1 MSYFLKSG
9 GTHGSSPTSGIT
21 NNRRKSLVT
30 DHNRMRNQLCS
41 LTLTYAPYAEA
52 PTHRRGLGP
61 RQRCFTCNYCQDSNK
76 KLSVPLNKLV
86 THPTAL
92 SGGPYQASRNK
103 IAEIGTHFFH
113 THAEA
118 LPILAVVPRTLPLLR
133 ASSSLSSTMAQQEH
147 PLLRWRH
154 LIDPPIHLIDPLIYL
169 IDPHLYVIEA
179 HFYLIEPL
187 IGSIELHR

>member
-1 MSYFLKSG
+1 MSCHIF
-9 GTHGSSPTSGIT
+9 
-21 NNRRKSLVT
+21 
-30 DHNRMRNQLCS
+30 RNLN
-41 LTLTYAPYAEA
+41 TEA
-52 PTHRRGLGP
+52 PVHHRGLGP
-61 RQRCFTCNYCQDSNK
+61 QQRCFTCNYCQDSNK
-76 KLSVPLNKLV
+76 KLSVSLNKLV

-187 IGSIELHR
+187 IGSIEIHA